1 MSTISDGFKPATTDD
16 HSSAPPAAA
25 PIAAEDTNVANLD
38 KVRDI
43 LFGTHMRDYDRRF
56 ARLEER
62 LTRETAAL
70 GDEVRKRLATLEE
83 FVRQQNES
91 LADRLKSEYDARS
104 EATAALSRE
113 LHDVSLGFQR
123 RAGALDD
130 LLGRTQRELRQQ
142 MLDAHHRLSEEIQRK
157 AEEVLARIN
166 KESTDLR
173 SDKADRATI
182 ATLLTEMAMR
192 LRNELA
198 IPGIDPARN
207 G

>member
-1 MSTISDGFKPATTDD
+1 MSTISDGFQPATTDGQVTSD
-16 HSSAPPAAA
+16 ATPAPAV
-25 PIAAEDTNVANLD
+25 DDMNVANLD

-43 LFGTHMRDYDRRF
+43 LFGAHMRDYDRRF

-62 LTRETAAL
+62 LTRETSAL
-70 GDEVRKRLATLEE
+70 GDEVRKRLASLEE
-83 FVRQQNES
+83 FVRQQTDS
-91 LADRLKSEYDARS
+91 LADRIKSEYDARS
-104 EATAALSRE
+104 EATAALSRD
-113 LHDVSLGFQR
+113 LHDLALGLQR

-142 MLDAHHRLSEEIQRK
+142 MLDQHHSLSEEIQRK
-157 AEEVLARIN
+157 TDEVLSRVTR
-166 KESTDLR
+166 ESTDLR

-198 IPGIDPARN
+198 VPGLDSTRN